1 MISILHSLWSQRYF
15 KYIISQESFITITAL
30 VRFLQIENTQLLM
43 WHKILLFCEIQC
55 HSGYIDMVSFQLF
68 PNIIFK
74 NTDIRDN
81 AVTMAALIWIL
92 SSVYSQ
98 RVFKMSTIC
107 ESFFTMVSLIW
118 HSQCEFSGIF
128 WETVLLWKPSH
139 WLHLYIWL
147 FPSVSFL
154 MYFKTSFCCK
164 SFITLAAF
172 IWLLHNVSYLIL
184 LKWTHRNH

>member
-74 NTDIRDN
+74 NTDISDI
-81 AVTMAALIWIL
+81 AVTMATLIWIF
-92 SSVYSQ
+92 SSVYTQ
-98 RVFKMSTIC
+98 MVFNMSTILWKIFHHSC
-107 ESFFTMVSLIW
+107 INMAFPVWVLWYILLDCLIVKAFTLAANIYMASP
-118 HSQCEFSGIF
+118 QCEFSD
-128 WETVLLWKPSH
+128 V
-139 WLHLYIWL
+139 YQD
-147 FPSVSFL
+147 SFL
-154 MYFKTSFCCK
+154 LQK
-164 SFITLAAF
+164 
-172 IWLLHNVSYLIL
+172 LHH
-184 LKWTHRNH
+184 TG